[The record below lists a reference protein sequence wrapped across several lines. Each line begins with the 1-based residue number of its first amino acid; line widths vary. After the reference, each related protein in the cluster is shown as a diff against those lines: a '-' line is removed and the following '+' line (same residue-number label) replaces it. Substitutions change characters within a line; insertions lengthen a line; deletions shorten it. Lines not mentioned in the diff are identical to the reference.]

1 MARLCALWITMPQD
15 FCVSSIC
22 YPCLHRVRLLT
33 LTNFTVGYS
42 HCIHIWQPK
51 AIHWHVVEG
60 HFQNLA
66 SHSELYITEFYVQD
80 YGYLN
85 LAHLG
90 VSCLHKDVRLLS
102 GKFAV
107 KLLQARLSTAEMSVC
122 VCVCVCVCV
131 GQSGQLFFK
140 NALVVV
146 VFVLTC

>member
-1 MARLCALWITMPQD
+1 M
-15 FCVSSIC
+15 
-22 YPCLHRVRLLT
+22 
-33 LTNFTVGYS
+33 
-42 HCIHIWQPK
+42 
-51 AIHWHVVEG
+51 
-60 HFQNLA
+60 
-66 SHSELYITEFYVQD
+66 QD

-140 NALVVV
+140 NALVVA